1 MLWVELTT
9 CFTFSFSPP
18 LILSH
23 LIYHRCLAKKL
34 KATQLVFAYFHQYQL
49 NLHCSLPT
57 SIYQPA
63 PEVTFCCFSVDL
75 FPNLRLLSSPKPI
88 DLRQPLS
95 TCRLSRLQRDR
106 MSRPDSGY
114 LEVPP
119 AVCVC
124 ERVSQRQTESVLSG
138 GGKVEQRKLCGS
150 VLG

>member
-1 MLWVELTT
+1 MLLLEVRT
-9 CFTFSFSPP
+9 CFIFLFSPP

-34 KATQLVFAYFHQYQL
+34 KATQLVFAYFHHYS
-49 NLHCSLPT
+49 NLHCSFPT
-57 SIYQPA
+57 SIYQTA

-75 FPNLRLLSSPKPI
+75 FHDLRLLSSPKPI

-95 TCRLSRLQRDR
+95 TCRLSRLQRNC
-106 MSRPDSGY
+106 MFRPDSGY

-124 ERVSQRQTESVLSG
+124 ERVSQRRTESVLSG

-150 VLG
+150 ASG